1 MNRWSSSVTVW
12 RPRGLVDE
20 LAKTALGRYAVAV
33 IGEEPR
39 LAYNRVL
46 LSSVLAGRPAR
57 TRSSSGRPTGGGIA
71 ASRCATAIAS
81 PRSTPA
87 AASSRSPAK
96 RALEYSKLVLAT
108 GSTPLRLNVP
118 GADLAGV
125 HTFRDTR
132 DVDLLL
138 SARCRRRSASSSVGG
153 GLLGLE
159 AAYGLAKAGAP
170 VTLLHLMDRLME
182 RQLDGPAADLLKTLV
197 ERKGIRILLNAST
210 KCIHGDGHVEA
221 VELADGSRIEADA
234 VIFAAG
240 IRPNI
245 ALAKDAGIAV
255 NRGIVVNDEMQ
266 TASPDIYA
274 LGECAEHRG
283 TCYGLVEPAYEQA
296 RVLARHLAGR
306 PASYQ
311 GSVVSTNLKVSGV
324 SVFSAGDFMGGEG
337 GESLVLTDR
346 QARHLQEARHRRR
359 PAHRRGAHRRYRRC
373 AVVSRADPQP
383 REGDGDPHRHDVRP
397 RARASGRQG
406 SLIRRLE
413 MTAIDPTL
421 RATKTTCPYCGVG
434 CGVLATP
441 TARAGAAIAGD
452 PDHPANFGRLC
463 SKGSALGETVGAGKP
478 VAVPD
483 DPLQGG
489 AGTRRLERCARPRRP
504 PHAAHRPR
512 ATAPTRSRSHLSGQL
527 RPRITTSPTS

>member
-1 MNRWSSSVTVW
+1 MSEPLVIVGNGMAAAR
-12 RPRGLVDE
+12 LVDE

-46 LSSVLAGRPAR
+46 LSSVLAGETGSHEIELRPADWWR
-57 TRSSSGRPTGGGIA
+57 HRGVTVRYGYRVTEIDTGRRELKIA
-71 ASRCATAIAS
+71 GEESM
-81 PRSTPA
+81 
-87 AASSRSPAK
+87 
-96 RALEYSKLVLAT
+96 EYSKLVLAT

-138 SARCRRRSASSSVGG
+138 TLAAAKKRVVVVGG

-182 RQLDGPAADLLKTLV
+182 RQLDGPAADLLKMLV

-210 KCIHGDGHVEA
+210 ARIHGDGHVEA

-240 IRPNI
+240 IRPNV
-245 ALAKDAGIAV
+245 ALAKEAGIAV
-255 NRGIVVNDEMQ
+255 NRGVVVNDVMQ
-266 TASPDIYA
+266 TASPDIFA

-296 RVLARHLAGR
+296 RVLAGHLAGR
-306 PASYQ
+306 PAAYQ

-337 GESLVLTDR
+337 SESLVLSD
-346 QARHLQEARHRRR
+346 RRR
-359 PAHRRGAHRRYRRC
+359 GTYKKLVIADGRLTGA
-373 AVVSRADPQP
+373 VLI
-383 REGDGDPHRHDVRP
+383 GDTLD
-397 RARASGRQG
+397 ALWYLE
-406 SLIRRLE
+406 LIRNR
-413 MTAIDPTL
+413 D
-421 RATKTTCPYCGVG
+421 KV
-434 CGVLATP
+434 
-441 TARAGAAIAGD
+441 AAIRTD
-452 PDHPANFGRLC
+452 MMFGRALALP
-463 SKGSALGETVGAGKP
+463 SK
-478 VAVPD
+478 
-483 DPLQGG
+483 
-489 AGTRRLERCARPRRP
+489 
-504 PHAAHRPR
+504 AA
-512 ATAPTRSRSHLSGQL
+512 
-527 RPRITTSPTS
+527 

>member
-1 MNRWSSSVTVW
+1 MSEPLVIVGNGMAAAR
-12 RPRGLVDE
+12 LVDE

-46 LSSVLAGRPAR
+46 LSSVLAGETGSHEIELRPADWWR
-57 TRSSSGRPTGGGIA
+57 HRGVTVRYGYRVTEIDTGRRELKIEGEE
-71 ASRCATAIAS
+71 SM
-81 PRSTPA
+81 
-87 AASSRSPAK
+87 
-96 RALEYSKLVLAT
+96 EYSKLVLAV

-138 SARCRRRSASSSVGG
+138 TLAAARKRVVVVGG

-182 RQLDGPAADLLKTLV
+182 RQLDAPAADLLKTLV

-210 KCIHGDGHVEA
+210 ARIHGEGHVEG

-337 GESLVLTDR
+337 SESLVLSDR
-346 QARHLQEARHRRR
+346 S
-359 PAHRRGAHRRYRRC
+359 RGTYKKLVIA
-373 AVVSRADPQP
+373 
-383 REGDGDPHRHDVRP
+383 EGRLTGALLIGDTVD
-397 RARASGRQG
+397 ALWYLE
-406 SLIRRLE
+406 LIRNR
-413 MTAIDPTL
+413 D
-421 RATKTTCPYCGVG
+421 KV
-434 CGVLATP
+434 
-441 TARAGAAIAGD
+441 AAIRTD
-452 PDHPANFGRLC
+452 MMFGR
-463 SKGSALGETVGAGKP
+463 AL
-478 VAVPD
+478 
-483 DPLQGG
+483 
-489 AGTRRLERCARPRRP
+489 ARPSK
-504 PHAAHRPR
+504 AA
-512 ATAPTRSRSHLSGQL
+512 
-527 RPRITTSPTS
+527 

>member
-1 MNRWSSSVTVW
+1 MSEPLVIVGNGMAAAR
-12 RPRGLVDE
+12 LVDE

-46 LSSVLAGRPAR
+46 LSSVLAGETGSHEIELRPADWWR
-57 TRSSSGRPTGGGIA
+57 HRGVTVRYGYRVTEIDTGRRELKIDGEE
-71 ASRCATAIAS
+71 SM
-81 PRSTPA
+81 
-87 AASSRSPAK
+87 
-96 RALEYSKLVLAT
+96 EYSKLVLAT

-138 SARCRRRSASSSVGG
+138 TLAAGKKRVVVVGG

-210 KCIHGDGHVEA
+210 KCIHGERQVEA

-240 IRPNI
+240 IRPNV
-245 ALAKDAGIAV
+245 ALAKEAGIAV

-296 RVLARHLAGR
+296 RVLARHLGGR
-306 PASYQ
+306 PAAYP

-337 GESLVLTDR
+337 SESLVLTDR
-346 QARHLQEARHRRR
+346 
-359 PAHRRGAHRRYRRC
+359 RRGTYKKLVIADGC
-373 AVVSRADPQP
+373 LTGAVLVGDTADALWYFGMIRT
-383 REGDGDPHRHDVRP
+383 REK
-397 RARASGRQG
+397 
-406 SLIRRLE
+406 I
-413 MTAIDPTL
+413 TAIRSDMM
-421 RATKTTCPYCGVG
+421 
-434 CGVLATP
+434 
-441 TARAGAAIAGD
+441 
-452 PDHPANFGRLC
+452 FGR
-463 SKGSALGETVGAGKP
+463 ALA
-478 VAVPD
+478 
-483 DPLQGG
+483 L
-489 AGTRRLERCARPRRP
+489 P
-504 PHAAHRPR
+504 PKAA
-512 ATAPTRSRSHLSGQL
+512 
-527 RPRITTSPTS
+527 

>member
-1 MNRWSSSVTVW
+1 MSEPLVIVGNGMAAAR
-12 RPRGLVDE
+12 LVDE

-46 LSSVLAGRPAR
+46 LSSVLAGETGSHEIELRPAEWWR
-57 TRSSSGRPTGGGIA
+57 HRGVTVRYGYRVTEIDTGRRELKIEGEE
-71 ASRCATAIAS
+71 SM
-81 PRSTPA
+81 
-87 AASSRSPAK
+87 
-96 RALEYSKLVLAT
+96 EYSKLILAT

-138 SARCRRRSASSSVGG
+138 TLAAAKKRVVVVGG

-159 AAYGLAKAGAP
+159 AAYGLAKAGAT
-170 VTLLHLMDRLME
+170 VTLLHLMDRLIE
-182 RQLDGPAADLLKTLV
+182 RQLDAPAADLLKTLV

-210 KCIHGDGHVEA
+210 ARIHGDGHVEA

-240 IRPNI
+240 IKPNVS
-245 ALAKDAGIAV
+245 LAKEAGIAV
-255 NRGIVVNDEMQ
+255 NRGVVVNDVMQ
-266 TASPDIYA
+266 TSSSDIFA

-306 PASYQ
+306 SAAYQ

-337 GESLVLTDR
+337 SESLVLSD
-346 QARHLQEARHRRR
+346 RRR
-359 PAHRRGAHRRYRRC
+359 GTYKKLVIADGRLTGA
-373 AVVSRADPQP
+373 VLI
-383 REGDGDPHRHDVRP
+383 GDTVD
-397 RARASGRQG
+397 ALWYLE
-406 SLIRRLE
+406 LIRNR
-413 MTAIDPTL
+413 D
-421 RATKTTCPYCGVG
+421 KV
-434 CGVLATP
+434 
-441 TARAGAAIAGD
+441 AAIRTD
-452 PDHPANFGRLC
+452 MMFGRALVQS
-463 SKGSALGETVGAGKP
+463 SK
-478 VAVPD
+478 
-483 DPLQGG
+483 
-489 AGTRRLERCARPRRP
+489 
-504 PHAAHRPR
+504 AA
-512 ATAPTRSRSHLSGQL
+512 
-527 RPRITTSPTS
+527 

>member
-1 MNRWSSSVTVW
+1 VSEPLVIVGNGMAAAR
-12 RPRGLVDE
+12 LVDE

-46 LSSVLAGRPAR
+46 LSSVLAGETGSHEIELRPADWWR
-57 TRSSSGRPTGGGIA
+57 HRGVTVRYGYRVTEIDTGRRELKIA
-71 ASRCATAIAS
+71 GEESM
-81 PRSTPA
+81 
-87 AASSRSPAK
+87 
-96 RALEYSKLVLAT
+96 EYSKLVLAV

-138 SARCRRRSASSSVGG
+138 TLAAAKKRVVVVGG

-197 ERKGIRILLNAST
+197 ERKGVRILLNAST
-210 KCIHGDGHVEA
+210 ARIHGEGQVEA

-240 IRPNI
+240 IRPNV
-245 ALAKDAGIAV
+245 ALAKEAGIAV
-255 NRGIVVNDEMQ
+255 NRGVVVNDLMQ
-266 TASPDIYA
+266 TSSSDIFA

-306 PASYQ
+306 PAAYQ

-337 GESLVLTDR
+337 SESLVLSD
-346 QARHLQEARHRRR
+346 RRR
-359 PAHRRGAHRRYRRC
+359 GTYKKLVIADGRLTGA
-373 AVVSRADPQP
+373 VLI
-383 REGDGDPHRHDVRP
+383 GDTVD
-397 RARASGRQG
+397 ALWYLE
-406 SLIRRLE
+406 LIRNRDKVA
-413 MTAIDPTL
+413 AIRTDMMFG
-421 RATKTTCPYCGVG
+421 R
-434 CGVLATP
+434 VLAQP
-441 TARAGAAIAGD
+441 SKAA
-452 PDHPANFGRLC
+452 
-463 SKGSALGETVGAGKP
+463 
-478 VAVPD
+478 
-483 DPLQGG
+483 
-489 AGTRRLERCARPRRP
+489 
-504 PHAAHRPR
+504 
-512 ATAPTRSRSHLSGQL
+512 
-527 RPRITTSPTS
+527 

>member
-1 MNRWSSSVTVW
+1 MSEPLVIVGNGMAAAR
-12 RPRGLVDE
+12 LVDE
-20 LAKTALGRYAVAV
+20 LAMTALGRYAVAV

-46 LSSVLAGRPAR
+46 LSSVLAGETGSHEIELRPADWWR
-57 TRSSSGRPTGGGIA
+57 HRGVTVRYGYRVTEIDVGRRELKIEGEE
-71 ASRCATAIAS
+71 SM
-81 PRSTPA
+81 
-87 AASSRSPAK
+87 
-96 RALEYSKLVLAT
+96 EYSRLVLAT

-118 GADLAGV
+118 GADLSGV

-138 SARCRRRSASSSVGG
+138 TLAAARKRVVVVGG

-182 RQLDGPAADLLKTLV
+182 RQLDAPAADLLKTLV

-210 KCIHGDGHVEA
+210 KCIHSDGHVEA

-240 IRPNI
+240 IKPNVV
-245 ALAKDAGIAV
+245 LAKDAGIAV
-255 NRGIVVNDEMQ
+255 NRGIVVNDVMQ
-266 TASPDIYA
+266 TSSPDIFA

-306 PASYQ
+306 PAAYQ

-337 GESLVLTDR
+337 SESLVLSDR
-346 QARHLQEARHRRR
+346 S
-359 PAHRRGAHRRYRRC
+359 RGTYKKLVIADGRLTG
-373 AVVSRADPQP
+373 AVLI
-383 REGDGDPHRHDVRP
+383 GDTVD
-397 RARASGRQG
+397 ALWYLE
-406 SLIRRLE
+406 LIRNR
-413 MTAIDPTL
+413 D
-421 RATKTTCPYCGVG
+421 KV
-434 CGVLATP
+434 
-441 TARAGAAIAGD
+441 AAIRTD
-452 PDHPANFGRLC
+452 MMFGRALAHP
-463 SKGSALGETVGAGKP
+463 SK
-478 VAVPD
+478 
-483 DPLQGG
+483 
-489 AGTRRLERCARPRRP
+489 
-504 PHAAHRPR
+504 AA
-512 ATAPTRSRSHLSGQL
+512 
-527 RPRITTSPTS
+527 